1 VREGGMYSWNK
12 HTRLAR
18 ELSGHPTHPTRRS
31 PLQAASGGKAAWQ
44 GSTARQQTRPDF
56 PFQFLLCWANH
67 RLRFH
72 TLFF

>member
-1 VREGGMYSWNK
+1 VREGGMYIGTS
-12 HTRLAR
+12 TAAAC
-18 ELSGHPTHPTRRS
+18 ELSGRPTRRS

-56 PFQFLLCWANH
+56 PFQFLQCWANH